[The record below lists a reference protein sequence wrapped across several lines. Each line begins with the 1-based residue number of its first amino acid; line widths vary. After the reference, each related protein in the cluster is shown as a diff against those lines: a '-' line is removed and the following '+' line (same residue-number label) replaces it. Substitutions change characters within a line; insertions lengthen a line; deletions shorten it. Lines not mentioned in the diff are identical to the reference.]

1 MITKVRKFIGEV
13 IVELRKVSW
22 ATRQE
27 LIDATV
33 IVVIS
38 SAILGVF
45 ITGAD
50 VLLSRI
56 VELLIR

>member
-1 MITKVRKFIGEV
+1 MITKVRKFISEV
-13 IVELRKVSW
+13 VVELRKVSW

-38 SAILGVF
+38 SALLGFF
-45 ITGAD
+45 ISGAD
-50 VLLSRI
+50 IFLSYI
-56 VELLIR
+56 VGVIIR